1 MSCYVAIGIIVTIF
15 VFPETMNHA
24 MLGSISDLLGK
35 INTFIDLQNSVL
47 ESRPEDIA
55 PGTPLLTKILGTRA
69 AIVGGFQQSKWLCV
83 RNSISELSFCQWRE
97 LLSLLRLSS
106 VMGGGMVM
114 TSKVL
119 KSLSLVSSVVSVGV
133 HQYL

>member
-55 PGTPLLTKILGTRA
+55 PGTPLLTKLLGTRA
-69 AIVGGFQQSKWLCV
+69 AIVGGFQQSRWSC
-83 RNSISELSFCQWRE
+83 I
-97 LLSLLRLSS
+97 
-106 VMGGGMVM
+106 
-114 TSKVL
+114 
-119 KSLSLVSSVVSVGV
+119 
-133 HQYL
+133 